1 MQASRTFS
9 LVEEQG
15 VLATD
20 MWIYILESDTPSWIT
35 QLFTLLFVIFPKS
48 W

>member
-1 MQASRTFS
+1 MQASLSFG
-9 LVEEQG
+9 LVEEWR

-20 MWIYILESDTPSWIT
+20 IQIYILESDTPSWIT
-35 QLFTLLFVIFPKS
+35 QLFTLLFVILPKS

>member
-1 MQASRTFS
+1 MQASLVFG
-9 LVEEQG
+9 LVEERG

-20 MWIYILESDTPSWIT
+20 IWIYILESDTPSWIT